1 MLKSF
6 RSDRQGGVAI
16 LFALAAIPLT
26 VATGAS
32 VDYSLVAQQKVHLQD
47 AVDASALAGAIL
59 NSLAD
64 GGRIAEAER
73 IFAANFPDHYFVQPT
88 ISIDLDTVTV
98 SASLPAPMAF
108 MGIIGIDNIQITAS
122 ATAIKSEGS
131 PVCMLALNPNQSGGV
146 RIETATRRGN

>member
-16 LFALAAIPLT
+16 IFALAAIPLT

-88 ISIDLDTVTV
+88 ISIDLDTV
-98 SASLPAPMAF
+98 SASLPVPMAF